1 MNRLFVLLILTCM
14 ESFAAIIFERGIY
27 FYARHHLDFSDTL
40 NLALSLLIGVSYIS
54 GAMSSHKLAG
64 RISEKGVLYFTL
76 VVQLVTSLLMMVTT
90 SVPLFF
96 VLNIALAYV
105 FGMKWP
111 VMESY
116 VSAGRDARSTSRVL
130 GYFNMSWA
138 VAVPVAIVSAG
149 YLIDLH
155 QTSLF
160 LVGCGVNLVTM
171 AIAATLQRRPV
182 HLAHDHP
189 DRPPAHELSRYK
201 AMCVS
206 ARWNLVSSYTMMF
219 IIAPLSPSIA
229 ARLGYESALE
239 GTLLMSILEVM
250 RFTAFTILQSYT
262 RWHGRPSMIAIAS
275 TLLPV
280 GLPMVIFGDTTLLVV
295 LGQIIMGLSWGAI
308 YYAAIYY
315 AMVTHNASV
324 DAGGWHEAM
333 IGTGYAIG
341 PAIGLVAQGLRGPL
355 GGTVPAMLTALA
367 PVAVTCYLAGLA
379 PLWKMHRERVKY
391 QA

>member
-1 MNRLFVLLILTCM
+1 
-14 ESFAAIIFERGIY
+14 
-27 FYARHHLDFSDTL
+27 
-40 NLALSLLIGVSYIS
+40 
-54 GAMSSHKLAG
+54 
-64 RISEKGVLYFTL
+64 
-76 VVQLVTSLLMMVTT
+76 
-90 SVPLFF
+90 
-96 VLNIALAYV
+96 
-105 FGMKWP
+105 
-111 VMESY
+111 
-116 VSAGRDARSTSRVL
+116 
-130 GYFNMSWA
+130 
-138 VAVPVAIVSAG
+138 
-149 YLIDLH
+149 
-155 QTSLF
+155 
-160 LVGCGVNLVTM
+160 
-171 AIAATLQRRPV
+171 
-182 HLAHDHP
+182 
-189 DRPPAHELSRYK
+189 
-201 AMCVS
+201 MCVS

-262 RWHGRPSMIAIAS
+262 RWH
-275 TLLPV
+275 
-280 GLPMVIFGDTTLLVV
+280 GDTTLLVV

-379 PLWKMHRERVKY
+379 PLWKMHRERVKD